1 MARIVYRIVSHHAGG
16 YAVEIGPR
24 KDIQR
29 VRSGFQTQDQAKAW
43 VAEQATAAKGT
54 DQWVR
59 QFDLPQG
66 ANGQRAP

>member
-29 VRSGFQTQDQAKAW
+29 VRSGFATQDEAKSW
-43 VAEQATAAKGT
+43 VAEQVTAAIGT

-59 QFDLPQG
+59 DG
-66 ANGQRAP
+66 